1 MYRPL
6 PLIQEPLTELEARLR
21 QERNSEVRP
30 RLHLLVL
37 IASGAVRS
45 QAEAASHLALHRNT
59 ISRYLALYRTGG
71 LDALLQL
78 DRGGAPAEQRSLSG
92 RVIGALQAQLAGEGF
107 EGYTDV
113 LRWLEQEHGVE
124 LPYGTVHHIV
134 RYRLRAKL
142 KRARPSNAKKTS
154 KTQPTSRDA

>member
-37 IASGAVRS
+37 IASHAVRS
-45 QAEAASHLALHRNT
+45 QAEAAAHLALHRNT

-71 LDALLQL
+71 LDALLRL

-92 RVIGALQAQLAGEGF
+92 PVMQALQARLAGEGF

-113 LRWLEQEHGVE
+113 HRWLAQEHGVE

-142 KRARPSNAKKTS
+142 KRSRPSNAKKTFR
-154 KTQPTSRDA
+154 TPPISRGT

>member
-6 PLIQEPLTELEARLR
+6 PVVQEPLVELEARLR
-21 QERNSEVRP
+21 QERTSEVRP

-45 QAEAASHLALHRNT
+45 QSEAATHLALHRNT

-92 RVIGALQAQLAGEGF
+92 PVMEALQAQLAGEGF

-113 LRWLEQEHGVE
+113 HRWLEAEHGVE
-124 LPYGTVHHIV
+124 LPYGTVHDIV

-142 KRARPSNAKKTS
+142 KRARPSNAKKTF
-154 KTQPTSRDA
+154 KTPPTSRAT

>member
-6 PLIQEPLTELEARLR
+6 PLIQEPLAELEARLR
-21 QERNSEVRP
+21 RERSSQIRL

-45 QAEAASHLALHRNT
+45 QAEAAAHLALHRNT
-59 ISRYLALYRTGG
+59 ISRYLALYRTHG
-71 LDALLQL
+71 LDALLRL
-78 DRGGAPAEQRSLSG
+78 DRGGAPAVQRSLSG
-92 RVIGALQAQLAGEGF
+92 PVMEALQARLAGEGF
-107 EGYTDV
+107 QGYTDV
-113 LRWLEQEHGVE
+113 HRWLAEEHGVE
-124 LPYGTVHHIV
+124 LPYGTVHRIV

-154 KTQPTSRDA
+154 RTQPTSRGT

>member
-1 MYRPL
+1 MYRRL
-6 PLIQEPLTELEARLR
+6 PLVQEPRVELEARLR
-21 QERNSEVRP
+21 QERTSELRP

-45 QAEAASHLALHRNT
+45 QAEAAAHLALHRNT

-71 LDALLQL
+71 LDALLDL

-92 RVIGALQAQLAGEGF
+92 RVMEALQARLARGGF

-113 LRWLEQEHGVE
+113 HRWLEQEHGVE
-124 LPYGTVHHIV
+124 LLGPVPAV
-134 RYRLRAKL
+134 A
-142 KRARPSNAKKTS
+142 
-154 KTQPTSRDA
+154 

>member
-6 PLIQEPLTELEARLR
+6 PLIQEPLAELEARLR
-21 QERNSEVRP
+21 QERNAEIRP

-37 IASGAVRS
+37 LASRTVGS
-45 QAEAASHLALHRNT
+45 QAEAAAHLALHRNT
-59 ISRYLALYRTGG
+59 ISRYLSIYRTGG
-71 LDALLQL
+71 LGALLQRK
-78 DRGGAPAEQRSLSG
+78 RGGAPAEQRSLSG
-92 RVIGALQAQLAGEGF
+92 PVMEALQARLTGEGF

-113 LRWLEQEHGVE
+113 VRWLAEEHAVE

-154 KTQPTSRDA
+154 RTQPTSRGV